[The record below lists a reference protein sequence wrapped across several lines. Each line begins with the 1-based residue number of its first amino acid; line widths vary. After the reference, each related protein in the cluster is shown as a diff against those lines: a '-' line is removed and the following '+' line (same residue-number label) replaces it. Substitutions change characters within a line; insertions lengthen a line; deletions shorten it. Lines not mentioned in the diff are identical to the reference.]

1 MTTASATNANLD
13 LSFPAAGVTF
23 NIAVEPSQDGS
34 NGGAPTFAL
43 SVNDA
48 RTGQKKR
55 LAVDVSP
62 QLADWVRGYSR
73 WLVRARVK
81 ATHDESGITGTFAPD
96 LQPEQVLQGLRDACE
111 MIRQRFELYEES
123 ILV

>member
-1 MTTASATNANLD
+1 MTAASATKANLD
-13 LSFPAAGVTF
+13 LAFPSAGVTF
-23 NIAVEPSQDGS
+23 NIAVEPSQGGS
-34 NGGAPTFAL
+34 NGGAPTFTLAV
-43 SVNDA
+43 SDSSTA
-48 RTGQKKR
+48 QKLR

-73 WLVRARVK
+73 WLVRARVR

-96 LQPEQVLQGLRDACE
+96 LQPEQVLQALRDACE

>member
-1 MTTASATNANLD
+1 MIFS
-13 LSFPAAGVTF
+13 
-23 NIAVEPSQDGS
+23 IAVEPSDEADGAS
-34 NGGAPTFAL
+34 QTFAL
-43 SVNDA
+43 AVSDSS
-48 RTGQKKR
+48 TGHKLR

-62 QLADWVRGYSR
+62 QLADWARGYSR
-73 WLVRARVK
+73 WLVRANVK

>member
-1 MTTASATNANLD
+1 MTTASATNTNLT
-13 LSFPAAGVTF
+13 LSFPAAGVVF
-23 NIAVEPSQDGS
+23 KIAVEPSQGGT

-43 SVNDA
+43 TVSDA